1 MKANQL
7 LPGNVA
13 WTSPTSL
20 GMDEKGDVYLNTQ
33 AECVFSG
40 LPRKPTQSAKVY
52 MGDNQVEKVELPVT
66 WTSAIPTLNFKNKV
80 KVKQVKG
87 R

>member
-13 WTSPTSL
+13 WTSPSSL
-20 GMDEKGDVYLNTQ
+20 GIDDSAEVYLNTQ

-40 LPRKPTQSAKVY
+40 LPRKPTQSAKVF
-52 MGDNQVEKVELPVT
+52 MGNGQVEKVELPIT
-66 WTSAIPTLNFKNKV
+66 WTNALSKVSFNNKIKV
-80 KVKQVKG
+80 KEIKG